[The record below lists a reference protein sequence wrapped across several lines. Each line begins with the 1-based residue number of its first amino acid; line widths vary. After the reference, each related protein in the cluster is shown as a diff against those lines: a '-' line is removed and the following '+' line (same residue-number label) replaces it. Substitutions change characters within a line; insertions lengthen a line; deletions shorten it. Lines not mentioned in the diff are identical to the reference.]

1 MKLCIQIL
9 DMGGEFAMKRPD
21 KTTRVYSRPRENISI
36 IHDDK
41 EPLDAAALED
51 RINMRRFGYK
61 ALESRH
67 NRLRVFRI
75 LNTDTPFPVE
85 IWNDDNHAFFNPAN
99 LDFWIDKHGDM
110 RDRSNVVVFRGPSL
124 GHVEA

>member
-1 MKLCIQIL
+1 MKLLIQIL

-21 KTTRVYSRPRENISI
+21 KTTRVYSRPRENLSI
-36 IHDDK
+36 IHDDG

-61 ALESRH
+61 ALESRY

-75 LNTDTPFPVE
+75 LIDDTSPPVE
-85 IWNDDNHAFFNPAN
+85 IWNDGNHSFINPAD
-99 LDFWIDKHGDM
+99 LDFWIDKDGDM
-110 RDRSNVVVFRGPSL
+110 RDRSNVVVFRGPSM

>member
-1 MKLCIQIL
+1 MKLLIQIL

-36 IHDDK
+36 IHDDG

-61 ALESRH
+61 ALESRY

-75 LNTDTPFPVE
+75 LIEDTSPPVE
-85 IWNDDNHAFFNPAN
+85 IWNDGNYSFINPAD
-99 LDFWIDKHGDM
+99 LDFWIDKDGDM
-110 RDRSNVVVFRGPSL
+110 RDRSNVVVFRGPSM

>member
-1 MKLCIQIL
+1 MKLLIQIL
-9 DMGGEFAMKRPD
+9 DMGGEFAMKREG
-21 KTTRVYSRPRENISI
+21 KTTKVFSRPRENISI
-36 IHDDK
+36 IHDDG

-75 LNTDTPFPVE
+75 LIDDTSPPVE
-85 IWNDDNHAFFNPAN
+85 IWNDGNHSFINPAD
-99 LDFWIDKHGDM
+99 LDFWIDKDGDM
-110 RDRSNVVVFRGPSL
+110 RDRSNVVVFRGPSM

>member
-1 MKLCIQIL
+1 MKLLIQIL
-9 DMGGEFAMKRPD
+9 DMGGEFAMKRRG
-21 KTTRVYSRPRENISI
+21 KTTKIFSRLRQSISV

-61 ALESRH
+61 ALASRH

-75 LNTDTPFPVE
+75 LNMDTSIPIE
-85 IWNDDNHAFFNPAN
+85 IWNDENLAFLNLPN
-99 LDFWIDKHGDM
+99 LDFWIDKDGDM
-110 RDRSNVVVFRGPSL
+110 RNRSAVVVFRGPSM

>member
-1 MKLCIQIL
+1 MKLLIQIL

-36 IHDDK
+36 IHDDG

-61 ALESRH
+61 ALASRH

-75 LNTDTPFPVE
+75 LNMDTSIPIE
-85 IWNDDNHAFFNPAN
+85 IWNDENLAFLNLPN
-99 LDFWIDKHGDM
+99 LDFWIDKDGDM
-110 RDRSNVVVFRGPSL
+110 RNRSAVVVFRGPSM

>member
-1 MKLCIQIL
+1 MKLLIQIL

-36 IHDDK
+36 IHDDG
-41 EPLDAAALED
+41 EPLDAATLED

-75 LNTDTPFPVE
+75 LNTDTPLPVE
-85 IWNDDNHAFFNPAN
+85 IWSDENHSFFNPPHF
-99 LDFWIDKHGDM
+99 DFWIDKGGDM
-110 RDRSNVVVFRGPSL
+110 RDRSNVVVFRGPPM

>member
-1 MKLCIQIL
+1 MKLLIQIL

-36 IHDDK
+36 IHDDG

-61 ALESRH
+61 ALESRY

-75 LNTDTPFPVE
+75 LIDDTSPPVE
-85 IWNDDNHAFFNPAN
+85 IWNDGNHSFINPAD
-99 LDFWIDKHGDM
+99 LDFWIDKDGDM
-110 RDRSNVVVFRGPSL
+110 RDRSNVVVFRGPSM

>member
-36 IHDDK
+36 IHDDG
-41 EPLDAAALED
+41 EPLDPAALED

-61 ALESRH
+61 ALASRH

-75 LNTDTPFPVE
+75 LNMDTSIPIE
-85 IWNDDNHAFFNPAN
+85 IWNDENLAFLNLPN
-99 LDFWIDKHGDM
+99 LDFWIDKDGDM
-110 RDRSNVVVFRGPSL
+110 RNRSAVVVFRGPSM